1 MFLSFLAFP
10 VFILGVSLLTL
21 LFDQA
26 LLFSCI
32 SVLSLA
38 LSPQA
43 YSAMTSFRFR
53 SSAPSR

>member
-38 LSPQA
+38 LFPQA
-43 YSAMTSFRFR
+43 YSAVTSFNFR